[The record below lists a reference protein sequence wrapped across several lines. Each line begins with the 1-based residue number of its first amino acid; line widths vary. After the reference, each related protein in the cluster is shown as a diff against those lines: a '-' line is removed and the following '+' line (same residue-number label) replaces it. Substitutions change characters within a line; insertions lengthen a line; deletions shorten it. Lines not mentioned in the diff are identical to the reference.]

1 MSKRPTISLEKSQA
15 SGIVVQASVVTHVSE
30 AEYDIQVPSLSPL
43 VDDSSFPTM
52 KITIRNALKAFQKI
66 MKKWLKE
73 FPEIMY
79 AFRRCVFG
87 AYLDINFIPV
97 PSLLWPMLSKIATI
111 ERNLGA
117 WFAVNGVPIR
127 YSITEFALISGLN
140 CSSLDVESYEENCD
154 EDAKSEFI
162 EKHFDGIVSYD
173 AVQERFVQLCKN
185 LKHTDEALKK
195 EAHEEVLRLA
205 KLMFVV
211 MVLLAPSKRK
221 ASIPEWII
229 EKIGAKK
236 EEDFPWGTWAFRE
249 SLVSLRKNL
258 DAKLK
263 GIHNND
269 MSPTLNYTGF
279 LIPISILLMEC
290 APDFAQK
297 FAVRTS
303 QSIPVRP
310 RLCLW
315 THKTKTKIF
324 NRHVKEAV
332 ESTKRVQSIL
342 LPDSMEVGST
352 WMMNLRHIE
361 DTHSSAELDR
371 YVKALEQNLI
381 SIPVSCKRKL
391 SEVKDHAKE
400 KRSSKKVKVLRKKID
415 KVERKKKDEECER
428 NQVSPTQTETT
439 QTSTASPHA
448 AHMPFSPFHHTKE
461 ASMSTQFPVNE
472 NSVQS
477 YIDKKCEEEKEEN
490 VEDEAVN
497 EYQEQEVELGVQQD
511 AAALIK
517 VVLQDVNMEEGE
529 EVAGENN
536 NVSQEKKDEPYSEIE
551 EIEEASDQI
560 NELAQEREINIVNV
574 TTLSDEVYV
583 EKSEDDTKQCDEQV
597 KNINALIQSDEALQH
612 AIDSSS
618 AVIDPVES
626 VYSRVQSVLKSLPKS
641 MSSLGS
647 GAIPCEVRL
656 FKDNATSAKEIFDKL
671 KAYPLEDLADP
682 QHEAAMLESLSILAN
697 NLSLF
702 SNGQAEEILSLS
714 DSFPQMM
721 REWREL
727 SKIKGVSEHLW
738 TTFEKTKR
746 LLEDLVKTDE
756 GIKSK
761 VEGLVRREK
770 ELKAELEKI
779 ESDIRQLKVERGEVS
794 KQTKKVCD
802 LVEEQACTIEGREAE
817 VDGANKKMESLKSK
831 WDAMRLHL
839 VA

>member
-1 MSKRPTISLEKSQA
+1 
-15 SGIVVQASVVTHVSE
+15 
-30 AEYDIQVPSLSPL
+30 
-43 VDDSSFPTM
+43 
-52 KITIRNALKAFQKI
+52 
-66 MKKWLKE
+66 
-73 FPEIMY
+73 
-79 AFRRCVFG
+79 
-87 AYLDINFIPV
+87 
-97 PSLLWPMLSKIATI
+97 
-111 ERNLGA
+111 
-117 WFAVNGVPIR
+117 
-127 YSITEFALISGLN
+127 
-140 CSSLDVESYEENCD
+140 
-154 EDAKSEFI
+154 
-162 EKHFDGIVSYD
+162 
-173 AVQERFVQLCKN
+173 
-185 LKHTDEALKK
+185 
-195 EAHEEVLRLA
+195 
-205 KLMFVV
+205 
-211 MVLLAPSKRK
+211 
-221 ASIPEWII
+221 
-229 EKIGAKK
+229 
-236 EEDFPWGTWAFRE
+236 
-249 SLVSLRKNL
+249 
-258 DAKLK
+258 
-263 GIHNND
+263 

-560 NELAQEREINIVNV
+560 NELAQERE
-574 TTLSDEVYV
+574 
-583 EKSEDDTKQCDEQV
+583 
-597 KNINALIQSDEALQH
+597 